1 MTDDFPPRVVNLSR
15 RIALRQFWNV
25 LPMAAR
31 RRTLATLSRMVAQ
44 AAFGAQKPT
53 MGREVC
59 HD

>member
-1 MTDDFPPRVVNLSR
+1 VDLSR
-15 RIALRQFWNV
+15 RIALREFWNV